1 MVRRLERNKEDLY
14 VQLLDEC
21 VDRETVIDLI
31 HKTVPILINEKSKGS
46 AYLSEFSEDSDSVE
60 IIERSY
66 GYWIIESDKLLV
78 WLKNQ
83 GITGARQWE
92 LLEHILHFLAVDK
105 SLYPTLSLYLFP
117 DCGTDAVLL
126 FCGNASS

>member
-66 GYWIIESDKLLV
+66 GYWVREEKAV
-78 WLKNQ
+78 PH
-83 GITGARQWE
+83 A
-92 LLEHILHFLAVDK
+92 FAPLAK
-105 SLYPTLSLYLFP
+105 Q
-117 DCGTDAVLL
+117 
-126 FCGNASS
+126 